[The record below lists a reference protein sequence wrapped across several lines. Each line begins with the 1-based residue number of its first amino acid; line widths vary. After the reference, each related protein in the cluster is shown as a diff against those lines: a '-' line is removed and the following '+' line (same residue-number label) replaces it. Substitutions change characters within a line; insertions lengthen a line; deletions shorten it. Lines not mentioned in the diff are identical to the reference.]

1 VRNAVSILI
10 LKIILLD
17 FRFLDYVRVESMLVR
32 SIHVQSNKVVLS
44 HTSLLV
50 SEGFISV
57 APPDSQVNWA
67 KLFEEMMVPVD
78 RATLVA
84 DGPVLRYKHKLQS
97 VQLPPDVDHLKLFL
111 QGEAK
116 VKVPIRSPFY
126 DMLLEEPLWQNHI
139 SSIAVADD
147 VNFCPSLERL
157 IICSSNQITGYQSI
171 DSEVPMAKYIDDH
184 MMIFLSLITG
194 CNIFH
199 NVTATSS
206 QGYRPD
212 LSLSNKGF
220 APIFVGED
228 KLRTNYKSGEL
239 GHDPELEN
247 VIKTPWNHWEDFYFQ
262 APYILSYTAIGDND
276 SIDTTIGALDPLTR
290 TFVKLNESPLN
301 VLRNGLGS
309 TELIVLCVKL
319 FPVAIQLHN
328 IIRQNPINYE
338 IQDMKQLME
347 VNDVIVKKSL
357 LIRNKVYFQKTWK
370 FRNEA
375 VATKFFD
382 RMDRIFGTLQH
393 HPCFVHLS
401 TDFRFHLDK
410 DLTVKAVFEPY
421 GNRVVVSDLKELIYY
436 FIQICEALKQLHSL
450 GIVHNDIRWDNIL
463 TQKVD
468 GQAKIFLIDFDDA
481 FMLESPTSKCPPLAY
496 LSIEEHAPNI
506 FEAHGIE
513 VDTFAVGKLLLE
525 KLNDLQGGGNVP
537 SEPFKAVNDLAQRI
551 MKEFKTLEINSILQQ
566 LTTIRNTYR
575 LGPP

>member
-1 VRNAVSILI
+1 MEIMQVRLI
-10 LKIILLD
+10 P
-17 FRFLDYVRVESMLVR
+17 
-32 SIHVQSNKVVLS
+32 VQSKANKVFLS
-44 HTSLLV
+44 DTSLLV
-50 SEGFISV
+50 SETFISV

-67 KLFEEMMVPVD
+67 KLFKEMMAPVD
-78 RATLVA
+78 RAILVA
-84 DGPVLRYKHKLQS
+84 DGPILRYKHKLQT
-97 VQLPPDVDHLKLFL
+97 VQLPPDVDHLKQFL
-111 QGEAK
+111 KNEPQF
-116 VKVPIRSPFY
+116 KVPIRSPFY
-126 DMLLEEPLWQNHI
+126 QMLLEEPLWQNQI

-184 MMIFLSLITG
+184 LMIFLSLITG

-206 QGYRPD
+206 QGYRPN
-212 LSLSNKGF
+212 LSLSNKGY

-239 GHDPELEN
+239 GRDPELEN
-247 VIKTPWNHWEDFYFQ
+247 EIKTPWNHWEDIYFR

-290 TFVKLNESPLN
+290 KFVKLHELSLN
-301 VLRNGLGS
+301 ILKNGLGT

-328 IIRQNPINYE
+328 IIRQNPINYDS
-338 IQDMKQLME
+338 QDMKQLME
-347 VNDVIVKKSL
+347 MNDVIVEKSL
-357 LIRNKVYFQKTWK
+357 LIRNNVYFQKTWK
-370 FRNEA
+370 FRTED
-375 VATKFFD
+375 VANIFFN
-382 RMDRIFGTLQH
+382 RMDRIFGKLQD

-401 TDFRFHLDK
+401 SDFHFHVDK

-421 GNRVVVSDLKELIYY
+421 GNRIVVSDLKELIYY

-468 GQAKIFLIDFDDA
+468 GQEKEIFLIDFDDA
-481 FMLESPTSKCPPLAY
+481 FELESPTSKCPPLVY
-496 LSIEEHAPNI
+496 LSVEEHAANI

-513 VDTFAVGKLLLE
+513 VDTFAVGKLFLK

-537 SEPFKAVNDLAQRI
+537 PVPFKAVNDLAQRI
-551 MKEFKTLEINSILQQ
+551 MKEFKTLEINFILQQ
-566 LTTIRNTYR
+566 LTSIRNTHR
-575 LGPP
+575 FGVSLS